1 MQLLNNN
8 LAVKLIIEEKKE
20 KVTESGLILM
30 GGADDTPDL
39 SVGIVVGVSDDI
51 IHLNIGDKIL
61 FKLADALTGVANNED
76 YVFMPYEAVVA
87 KI

>member
-20 KVTESGLILM
+20 KVTEFGLILPP
-30 GGADDTPDL
+30 GTDDVPDL
-39 SVGIVVGVSDDI
+39 STGIVVGISDDI
-51 IHLNIGDKIL
+51 VHLNIGDKIL

-76 YVFMPYEAVVA
+76 YVFMSYEAVVA